1 MLPRYTAPTPL
12 EYFAS
17 LVHSDAEFAL
27 LEAAASIAQDEYP
40 ELDVQQ
46 LLYDM
51 DSLQA
56 RLQRR
61 IAADAPS
68 LQRLQVLNQFFFGDL
83 GFAGNINH
91 YDDPENS
98 YLHTVLHTR
107 RGIPVTLGLLWMEL
121 AQGVGL
127 QARGVAFPGHF
138 MVKAL
143 LPKGQVVMDPFTGQ
157 SLSREDLSERLAP
170 YQRSSGLSDGDVSLG
185 LYLQAAK
192 PREIIARVLRNLK
205 ELYQAQQDW
214 PRLIAVQ
221 NRLVVLLPLAW
232 SEWRDRGLAHA
243 ESGHADQAIPDLE
256 MYLAHAPTSQD
267 AHAVRARLQAL
278 RRTRGSL

>member
-121 AQGVGL
+121 A
-127 QARGVAFPGHF
+127 
-138 MVKAL
+138 
-143 LPKGQVVMDPFTGQ
+143 
-157 SLSREDLSERLAP
+157 
-170 YQRSSGLSDGDVSLG
+170 
-185 LYLQAAK
+185 
-192 PREIIARVLRNLK
+192 
-205 ELYQAQQDW
+205 
-214 PRLIAVQ
+214 
-221 NRLVVLLPLAW
+221 
-232 SEWRDRGLAHA
+232 
-243 ESGHADQAIPDLE
+243 
-256 MYLAHAPTSQD
+256 
-267 AHAVRARLQAL
+267 
-278 RRTRGSL
+278 